1 MEIGSIV
8 EKLGEVINKMEED
21 IENGGV
27 TTEEDLFIVTKKVD
41 DFMDICYLVENFSDE
56 LKIAKNI
63 KEY

>member
-1 MEIGSIV
+1 MKIEDIIK
-8 EKLGEVINKMEED
+8 KLGEVLNKMEED
-21 IENGGV
+21 IVSGGR

-56 LKIAKNI
+56 LQIAKNM